1 MIALLILC
9 LALAQPRGSEASE
22 TPLQQARS
30 LLTQAKSQAK
40 NQGFTYQA
48 AYMQYYEVGDSLL
61 LQGEARVSHKGAELE
76 AAEIVFRRDLDQVEA
91 RAVLDSLGRVIGR
104 PVLRQGN
111 QTLRGERILYDL
123 STEQGTI
130 LEGKIHHDK
139 GFYAGRLIQT
149 RSSTEFH
156 VHQGSYTTCEAEHPH
171 FDFYS
176 PRIKVIAGDMAVARP
191 VYFRIK
197 ERRLLWI
204 PFYVFSLREDR
215 QSGILTPSFGQRSP
229 RYGARQSEWE
239 LRNLGYYL
247 APNDYWDLS
256 LAADLRQRSGWL
268 GRARLNYSAR
278 YRFRGNVSTQFENR
292 QDGRTASRNWRLE
305 FRHSQELGR
314 DASLRASGT
323 FQSNNTFAQD
333 NSLSLRDRLDRQL
346 RSNFSYTRRWRGSGN
361 SLSLKASQTK
371 YLDTEKFT
379 TVLPDISL
387 RKGRKPI
394 WGQVPKG
401 SSRQS
406 RQDLPWYSRI
416 YYDGN
421 TSLRNTRR
429 GSPTD
434 TTTQT
439 SAQVRW
445 SVSAQYRPF
454 SWFNFSPSL
463 VQDWRDQ
470 DLFESTTHSRR
481 SDRFST
487 RAALPSAFF
496 LIPHD
501 ADQDL
506 PESATRGRRSDRFST
521 RASLSQT
528 FYGLFNP
535 SIGPLQALRHVLKPS
550 VSFSY
555 QASRADTG
563 GVLGFGGD
571 SSPLKHRRT
580 LNLSLGNTFW
590 AKILRDEE
598 EHKVRL
604 VQLNFSTAY
613 NFEQKERQLTD
624 LRTTLSVKAG
634 RYLDSRLTLRHD
646 FYDEQDRLHLF
657 APRREQLV
665 VRTSASWSRRPGRA
679 GASNF
684 GTASGY
690 GQSSFGTASGYGQSS
705 FGTASGY
712 GQSSFG
718 SYGRESFGFEN
729 GLMRDIDTRRR
740 GSRFRFSHYISHS
753 RGTTTST
760 VSSWV
765 EAEASFS
772 LGSNWHC
779 NYSLRYN
786 LHDPGTPLF
795 ATKRITSE
803 LLSLQK
809 GFHDWTA
816 TLNVKPSTFHKDRAF
831 FFKMQLKDIPQLKL
845 ERGQRRF

>member
-1 MIALLILC
+1 MIGLLLLC
-9 LALAQPRGSEASE
+9 LALAYPRSSEASE

-30 LLTQAKSQAK
+30 LLTQAKSQDK

-48 AYMQYYEVGDSLL
+48 TYMQYYEVGDSLL
-61 LQGEARVSHKGAELE
+61 LQGEARVSHKGAQLE

-91 RAVLDSLGRVIGR
+91 RAALDSLGRVIGR

-130 LEGKIHHDK
+130 LEGKIHRDK

-156 VHQGSYTTCEAEHPH
+156 VHQGSYTTCDAEHPH

-215 QSGILTPSFGQRSP
+215 QSGILTPSFGNRAL
-229 RYGARQSEWE
+229 RYGSSQSEWE

-268 GRARLNYSAR
+268 GRARLNYAAR

-314 DASLRASGT
+314 DASLRANGT

-333 NSLSLRDRLDRQL
+333 NSTSLRDRLNRTL
-346 RSNFSYTRRWRGSGN
+346 RSNLSYSRRWRGSGN

-371 YLDTEKFT
+371 YLDTERFT

-394 WGQVPKG
+394 WGQAPKG

-421 TSLRNTRR
+421 TSLSNTRR
-429 GSPTD
+429 GSRTD
-434 TTTQT
+434 TTSQT
-439 SAQVRW
+439 SAQVSWR
-445 SVSAQYRPF
+445 VSAQYRPF
-454 SWFNFSPSL
+454 SWLNFSPSL
-463 VQDWRDQ
+463 NQDWRDQ
-470 DLFESTTHSRR
+470 DLR
-481 SDRFST
+481 
-487 RAALPSAFF
+487 
-496 LIPHD
+496 
-501 ADQDL
+501 
-506 PESATRGRRSDRFST
+506 ESATRGRRSDRFST
-521 RASLSQT
+521 RASLNQT

-535 SIGPLQALRHVLKPS
+535 TIGPLQALRHVLKPN

-571 SSPLKHRRT
+571 GSPLKHQRT
-580 LNLSLGNTFW
+580 LRLRLDNTFW

-613 NFEQKERQLTD
+613 NFEREERQLDD
-624 LRTTLSVKAG
+624 LQTTLSVAAG
-634 RYLDSRLTLRHD
+634 RYLNSRLTLRHE
-646 FYDEQDRLHLF
+646 FYDEQDRLHLL

-665 VRTSASWSRRPGRA
+665 VRTSASWSRRSERG
-679 GASNF
+679 SSF

-718 SYGRESFGFEN
+718 SYGRESFGFES

-753 RGTTTST
+753 RST
-760 VSSWV
+760 VRSWV
-765 EAEASFS
+765 EAETSFS

-786 LHDPGTPLF
+786 LHAPGTRLF

-803 LLSLQK
+803 LLSLKK

-816 TLNVKPSTFHKDRAF
+816 TLNVQPSTFHKDRAF

>member
-1 MIALLILC
+1 
-9 LALAQPRGSEASE
+9 
-22 TPLQQARS
+22 
-30 LLTQAKSQAK
+30 
-40 NQGFTYQA
+40 
-48 AYMQYYEVGDSLL
+48 MQYYEVGDSLL
-61 LQGEARVSHKGAELE
+61 LQGEARVSHKGAQLE

-91 RAVLDSLGRVIGR
+91 RAALDSLGRVIGR

-130 LEGKIHHDK
+130 LEGKIHRDK

-215 QSGILTPSFGQRSP
+215 QSGILTPSFGNRSP
-229 RYGARQSEWE
+229 RYGVGQSEWE

-314 DASLRASGT
+314 DASLRANGT
-323 FQSNNTFAQD
+323 FQSNNSFAQD
-333 NSLSLRDRLDRQL
+333 NSTSLYDRLNRTL
-346 RSNFSYTRRWRGSGN
+346 RSNLSYSRRWRGSGN
-361 SLSLKASQTK
+361 SLSLQASQTK
-371 YLDTEKFT
+371 NLDTETFST
-379 TVLPDISL
+379 SLPDISL

-394 WGQVPKG
+394 WGQAPKG

-421 TSLRNTRR
+421 TRLRNTRR

-434 TTTQT
+434 TTSQT
-439 SAQVRW
+439 SAQVSWR
-445 SVSAQYRPF
+445 VSAQYRPF
-454 SWFNFSPSL
+454 SWLNFNPSL
-463 VQDWRDQ
+463 NQDWRDQ
-470 DLFESTTHSRR
+470 DLR
-481 SDRFST
+481 
-487 RAALPSAFF
+487 
-496 LIPHD
+496 
-501 ADQDL
+501 
-506 PESATRGRRSDRFST
+506 ESATRGRRRDRFST
-521 RASLSQT
+521 GASLSQT

-535 SIGPLQALRHVLKPS
+535 SIGPLQALRHVLKPN

-571 SSPLKHRRT
+571 GSPLQHRRT
-580 LNLSLGNTFW
+580 LRLRLDNTFW
-590 AKILRDEE
+590 AKILRDED

-604 VQLNFSTAY
+604 VQLNFSTTY
-613 NFEQKERQLTD
+613 NFERKERQLDD
-624 LRTTLSVKAG
+624 LRTTLSVAAG
-634 RYLDSRLTLRHD
+634 RYLNSRLTLRHE
-646 FYDEQDRLHLF
+646 FYDEQDRLHLL
-657 APRREQLV
+657 APRREQLE
-665 VRTSASWSRRPGRA
+665 VRTSANWSRRPG
-679 GASNF
+679 SSSSF
-684 GTASGY
+684 GTASRY

-712 GQSSFG
+712 GQG
-718 SYGRESFGFEN
+718 SFGFEN
-729 GLMRDIDTRRR
+729 GLMRDIDNRRR
-740 GSRFRFSHYISHS
+740 GSRFQLSHYISHR
-753 RGTTTST
+753 RGTTVNTIR
-760 VSSWV
+760 SWV
-765 EAEASFS
+765 RTAASFS
-772 LGSNWHC
+772 LGASWHC
-779 NYSLRYN
+779 NYSLNYN
-786 LHDPGTPLF
+786 LRSPGTPLL

-809 GFHDWTA
+809 EFHDWTA
-816 TLNVKPSTFHKDRAF
+816 TLNVQPSSFHKDRAF

>member
-1 MIALLILC
+1 MIGLLILC
-9 LALAQPRGSEASE
+9 LALAHPLASEASE

-30 LLTQAKSQAK
+30 LLTQAKGQDK

-48 AYMQYYEVGDSLL
+48 TYMQYYEVGDSLL
-61 LQGEARVSHKGAELE
+61 LQGEARILHKGAELK
-76 AAEIVFRRDLDQVEA
+76 AAEIVFRRALDQVEA
-91 RAVLDSLGRVIGR
+91 RAAIDSSGRVIGR

-130 LEGKIHHDK
+130 LKGKIHRDK

-156 VHQGSYTTCEAEHPH
+156 IYQGSYTTCDADHPH

-215 QSGILTPSFGQRSP
+215 QSGILTPSFGNRP
-229 RYGARQSEWE
+229 LRYGSRQSEWE

-278 YRFRGNVSTQFENR
+278 YRFRGNVGIQFENS
-292 QDGRTASRNWRLE
+292 QDGRTASRDWRLE

-314 DASLRASGT
+314 DASLRANGT
-323 FQSNNTFAQD
+323 FQSKNSFAQD
-333 NSLSLRDRLDRQL
+333 NSTSLYDRLNRTL
-346 RSNFSYTRRWRGSGN
+346 RSNFSYSRRWRGSGN
-361 SLSLKASQTK
+361 SFSLKASQTK
-371 YLDTEKFT
+371 NLDTETFSIT
-379 TVLPDISL
+379 LPNLSL

-394 WGQVPKG
+394 WGQAPKG
-401 SSRQS
+401 QSRQN

-421 TSLRNTRR
+421 TSLSNTRR
-429 GSPTD
+429 GSRTD
-434 TTTQT
+434 TTSKT
-439 SAQVRW
+439 SAQVGWR
-445 SVSAQYRPF
+445 VSAQYRPF
-454 SWFNFSPSL
+454 SWFNFRPSL
-463 VQDWRDQ
+463 NQDWRDQ
-470 DLFESTTHSRR
+470 DLREST
-481 SDRFST
+481 
-487 RAALPSAFF
+487 
-496 LIPHD
+496 
-501 ADQDL
+501 
-506 PESATRGRRSDRFST
+506 TRGRRSDRFST
-521 RASLSQT
+521 SASLSQT

-535 SIGPLQALRHVLKPS
+535 SIGPLQALRHVLKPN
-550 VSFSY
+550 VSFNY

-571 SSPLKHRRT
+571 SSPLKHQRT
-580 LNLSLGNTFW
+580 LRLRLDNTFW
-590 AKILRDEE
+590 AKVLRDED

-604 VQLNFSTAY
+604 VQLNFSTTY
-613 NFEQKERQLTD
+613 NFERKERQLDD
-624 LRTTLSVKAG
+624 LRTTLRVEAG
-634 RYLDSRLTLRHD
+634 RYLNSRLTLRHD

-657 APRREQLV
+657 APRRERLEVQ
-665 VRTSASWSRRPGRA
+665 TSANWSRRSGT
-679 GASNF
+679 SSF
-684 GTASGY
+684 GTASRY

-705 FGTASGY
+705 FGTASRY

-718 SYGRESFGFEN
+718 TASGYGQSSFGFEN
-729 GLMRDIDTRRR
+729 GLMRDIDNRRR
-740 GSRFRFSHYISHS
+740 GSSFQLSHYFSH
-753 RGTTTST
+753 RRDTST
-760 VSSWV
+760 IRSWV
-765 EAEASFS
+765 RAAASFS
-772 LGSNWHC
+772 LASWHC
-779 NYSLRYN
+779 NYSLNYN
-786 LHDPGTPLF
+786 LRVPGTRLF
-795 ATKRITSE
+795 ATKRITDE

-809 GFHDWTA
+809 EFHDWTA
-816 TLNVKPSTFHKDRAF
+816 TLNVHPSTFHKDRAF
-831 FFKMQLKDIPQLKL
+831 FFKAQLKDIPQLKL